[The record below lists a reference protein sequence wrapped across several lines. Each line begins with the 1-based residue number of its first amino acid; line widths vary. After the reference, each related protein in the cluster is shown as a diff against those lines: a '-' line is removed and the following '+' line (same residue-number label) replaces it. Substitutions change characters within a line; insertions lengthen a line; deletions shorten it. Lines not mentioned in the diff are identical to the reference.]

1 MSMDI
6 SSFGYMNHYSK
17 EDKQV
22 EEEVDKAE
30 DLENDGVGSI
40 EEEAA
45 EEEIDDMDT
54 EFEEVLDSEE
64 ILVDESIEVVS
75 EEDIELVGE
84 KKPLGRPSK
93 LDPGTLKRLETALKL
108 GMSIKK
114 AVTYSGISRSTFY
127 RWQDR
132 YKKIDEAC
140 DGDRDSI
147 KNVDDLD
154 LWDFW
159 DTIKKAQVEGEA
171 SHLGVI
177 TKAANNGIWQASAW
191 FLERSNPEEWGKREK
206 NRLTD
211 GKEEE
216 VITVEIRYS
225 S

>member
-6 SSFGYMNHYSK
+6 SSYGYMNHFPK
-17 EDKQV
+17 NDNQV
-22 EEEVDKAE
+22 DQEADIDQ
-30 DLENDGVGSI
+30 DLENDGDGSI

-45 EEEIDDMDT
+45 EELIDDMDT

-64 ILVDESIEVVS
+64 ILVDESLEVREEEIE
-75 EEDIELVGE
+75 IVGE

-93 LDPGTLKRLETALKL
+93 LDPATLKRLETALKL

-132 YKKIDEAC
+132 YNKIDEAC

-206 NRLTD
+206 NKLSD